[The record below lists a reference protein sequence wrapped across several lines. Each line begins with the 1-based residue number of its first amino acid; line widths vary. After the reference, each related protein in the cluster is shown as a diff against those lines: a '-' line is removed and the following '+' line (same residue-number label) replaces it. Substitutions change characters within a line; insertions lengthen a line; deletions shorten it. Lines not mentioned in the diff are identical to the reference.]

1 MQTKPVL
8 ADPSGLGLLGLAVV
22 TLVASS
28 QKLGITSGASGVM
41 GWAIFLGGLA
51 QLIAGIIDFKKN
63 NVFGG
68 TAFIAYGLFWM
79 AVQFSSAVTLGI
91 FGEGAATVY
100 DSTQNGMGF
109 LGYLIFTAFMTIGAL
124 RTTRVLF
131 FIFFFIDLLFVGLFF
146 SSFGIAEHPMHMLA
160 AVSELIIAL
169 LSFYGAGANVLN
181 HQFGYTFLP
190 LGKAFWQ
197 TKSAAAQ
204 AEQALD
210 KATETSAS

>member
-1 MQTKPVL
+1 MEKQEVVQAKQVL

-28 QKLGITSGASGVM
+28 QKLGWTSGASGVM
-41 GWAIFLGGLA
+41 GWAVFLGGLA

-79 AVQFSSAVTLGI
+79 AMQFSSAVTLGI
-91 FGEGAATVY
+91 FGEGAAEAY
-100 DSTQNGMGF
+100 DPVQNGMGF

-124 RTTRVLF
+124 RTNKVLF
-131 FIFFFIDLLFVGLFF
+131 LIFFFIDLLFVGLFF
-146 SSFGIAEHPMHMLA
+146 SSLGIAEHAMHMLA
-160 AVSELIIAL
+160 AVSELVIAL

-181 HQFGYTFLP
+181 HQFGEVFLP

-197 TKSAAAQ
+197 KRG
-204 AEQALD
+204 
-210 KATETSAS
+210 

>member
-1 MQTKPVL
+1 MEKNETLQVKPVL

-28 QKLGITSGASGVM
+28 QKLGLTSGASGVM

-91 FGEGAATVY
+91 FGEAAQGAY
-100 DSTQNGMGF
+100 DPTQNGVGF
-109 LGYLIFTAFMTIGAL
+109 LGYLIFTVFMTIGAL
-124 RTTRVLF
+124 RTNKVLF
-131 FIFFFIDLLFVGLFF
+131 FIFFFIDLLFLGLSL
-146 SSFGIAEHPMHMLA
+146 SSFGIAAEPMHMLA

-181 HQFGYTFLP
+181 HQAGGTVLP
-190 LGKAFWQ
+190 LGKAFS
-197 TKSAAAQ
+197 K
-204 AEQALD
+204 
-210 KATETSAS
+210 KA